1 MQLPSPPPIGTPV
14 PQDRHAVSV
23 QLPTWQD
30 MVDLGSQHPRIGLV
44 QKGGY
49 PRSFIHHHIQTL
61 AKACGYC
68 FGHPEHVYLF
78 YPSFK
83 YMKVTRSY
91 ILSQAQL
98 DGSGCQ
104 NLATQVPMQ
113 VLGFSEKA
121 MNGPSE
127 GLLLYALLVPSR
139 LVQHAMYAWRI
150 TGFGISSRLANKCL
164 QHVPSLLSEDPELFE
179 IDRLKEVA
187 VSSLEL
193 KAFNKNVDTRLRDR
207 LAYLQNFGRI
217 NKQAPAVTKDM
228 VFLYPTGM
236 TAIYEAH
243 QLLLRLRHSKTV
255 VFGFLYELTPK
266 LLKMYGPGFEFFGNG
281 TAEELEKFE
290 SVLQNQEK
298 EDPLNRVQAVWGE
311 CASNPLLKTVDLE
324 KLRQLADQYGFFI
337 VVDDTIGSVANI
349 DVLDVADIIVTSL
362 TKSFSGYANVMAGSI
377 TLNPASRYYSELHE
391 ELHRSYQNTLFV
403 EDAIQLELN
412 SRDYLVRTSMINETA
427 SYLVKFLKGYLNK
440 PTPLSSVYYPETC
453 HSSANYRRHLRANVT
468 GQPHLAGFG
477 GLFTVEFV
485 NIPTATAF
493 FDALD
498 VHKGPS
504 LGAQYTLAQPYV
516 QTVFQKEKAWAA
528 TYGLKETIVRIS
540 VGLEDKGLLKNAF
553 VAAMDAAMSV
563 YLEVFNSRR
572 KDTSHAAH
580 DYHIPT
586 CYRSHGG
593 TASIVDTPA
602 QKPTA
607 SSKAGNGIQK
617 HCGIL
622 GVLVGGEAQ
631 DKVPD
636 DRARENTNHEDAS
649 LISTVA
655 QVAKTDSHT
664 TSNQIWRGGLE
675 LCFSRGPSEFTK
687 HSRDKRPEALNSAVC
702 TEKAPSADVCVNIKG
717 CSLDVLP
724 GHFGL

>member
-228 VFLYPTGM
+228 VFLHPTGM

-563 YLEVFNSRR
+563 YLEG
-572 KDTSHAAH
+572 T
-580 DYHIPT
+580 T
-586 CYRSHGG
+586 CYLE
-593 TASIVDTPA
+593 
-602 QKPTA
+602 
-607 SSKAGNGIQK
+607 GN
-617 HCGIL
+617 C
-622 GVLVGGEAQ
+622 
-631 DKVPD
+631 
-636 DRARENTNHEDAS
+636 
-649 LISTVA
+649 
-655 QVAKTDSHT
+655 
-664 TSNQIWRGGLE
+664 
-675 LCFSRGPSEFTK
+675 
-687 HSRDKRPEALNSAVC
+687 
-702 TEKAPSADVCVNIKG
+702 
-717 CSLDVLP
+717 
-724 GHFGL
+724 

>member
-49 PRSFIHHHIQTL
+49 PRSFIHHHIQT
-61 AKACGYC
+61 
-68 FGHPEHVYLF
+68 
-78 YPSFK
+78 
-83 YMKVTRSY
+83 
-91 ILSQAQL
+91 
-98 DGSGCQ
+98 
-104 NLATQVPMQ
+104 
-113 VLGFSEKA
+113 
-121 MNGPSE
+121 
-127 GLLLYALLVPSR
+127 
-139 LVQHAMYAWRI
+139 
-150 TGFGISSRLANKCL
+150 
-164 QHVPSLLSEDPELFE
+164 HVPSLLSEDPELFE

-193 KAFNKNVDTRLRDR
+193 KAFNKNADTRLRDR

-563 YLEVFNSRR
+563 YLEVWNSGESSDR

-617 HCGIL
+617 HCGTL

-631 DKVPD
+631 DEVPD

-664 TSNQIWRGGLE
+664 TSNQKWRGGLE